1 MRSVSPAVNADARR
15 RRPRCELCAVSCACS
30 APSNVPDLPED
41 LLTAP
46 PCARA
51 ASTGTGADEHA
62 PRAPLQIPSG
72 RLISFSEGPLVTL
85 ECVELRRPRRA
96 QNRLLSPVCMSMA
109 ALHLQGRRSVLRI
122 SSRHARRHALL
133 HALLFLLSLS
143 SICVLAPPAAMEPR
157 RTPQPLLSPL
167 PPSPPSLTRGRTRP
181 GPH

>member
-1 MRSVSPAVNADARR
+1 MYGIRTCSTSREPSRYNTSSSCLKTCQVLSCSPHRPAPVRLVPEPARPNTRHARHWKSPPVVSSHSPK
-15 RRPRCELCAVSCACS
+15 
-30 APSNVPDLPED
+30 
-41 LLTAP
+41 
-46 PCARA
+46 
-51 ASTGTGADEHA
+51 
-62 PRAPLQIPSG
+62 
-72 RLISFSEGPLVTL
+72 GPWLHWS
-85 ECVELRRPRRA
+85 VELRGSRRA

-109 ALHLQGRRSVLRI
+109 ALHLQGRRSVIRI

-133 HALLFLLSLS
+133 LALLFLLSLS